1 MLVLT
6 RKKNQ
11 SIMIGDKIEI
21 TIIEIKGDQIRIGI
35 SAPDDVTILR
45 KEVYL
50 SVKNENTVAIESNKL
65 DLQDLSEI
73 IINSTKKAK

>member
-6 RKKNQ
+6 RKKDQ

-21 TIIEIKGDQIRIGI
+21 TLLEIKGDQIRIGI
-35 SAPDDVTILR
+35 DAPQDVTILR

-50 SVKNENTVAIESNKL
+50 DIQKENRSAVENKGL
-65 DLQDLSEI
+65 DLNSLTEI
-73 IINSTKKAK
+73 IRKTVK